1 MLPLRFTP
9 ALIRLVPI
17 AALLATAGAAR
28 PAADSSSLSRAHAD
42 QMAQKIAAVA
52 LHGLSSRPSSR
63 HTAITEREV
72 NSFLAF
78 HARREIPAG
87 VLDPTVTIAPAGRL
101 VGRAIVDLDAVRK
114 AREAAGQTAPMLM
127 TGRLPI
133 QAAGVLKTSNGMGRF
148 ELQEAWVSGIPIPK
162 ALLQQIVAHY
172 TRTPDLPDGID
183 LDAPFELPS
192 AIREIRTSQGAA
204 TIIQ

>member
-1 MLPLRFTP
+1 MLSLRLTSAP
-9 ALIRLVPI
+9 IRLVAV
-17 AALLATAGAAR
+17 AALVAAAAGARAS
-28 PAADSSSLSRAHAD
+28 ADSSLSRAHAN
-42 QMAQKIAAVA
+42 QLAQKIAAIA
-52 LHGLSSRPSSR
+52 LHGLSTEPKSR
-63 HTAITEREV
+63 HTIVTEQEL

-78 HARREIPAG
+78 HARQEIPAG
-87 VLDPTVTIAPAGRL
+87 VLDPTVSIAPAGRL

-114 AREAAGQTAPMLM
+114 ARQAAGQSAPMLM

-148 ELQEAWVSGIPIPK
+148 ELHEAWVSGIPIPK
-162 ALLQQIVAHY
+162 ALLQQIVGHY
-172 TRTPDLPDGID
+172 TRTSDLPDGID